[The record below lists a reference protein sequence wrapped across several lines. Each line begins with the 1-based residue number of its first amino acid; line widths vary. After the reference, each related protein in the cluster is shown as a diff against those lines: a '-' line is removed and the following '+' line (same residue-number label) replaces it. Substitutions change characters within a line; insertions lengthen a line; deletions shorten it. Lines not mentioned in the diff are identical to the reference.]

1 MSTKRFATTPRKPRR
16 RPRAPRRDGALL
28 LIVLVTVVV
37 LSLCAYTF
45 TTLMQTEEEAT
56 RLMTLRMQTK
66 YLADSGLD
74 YTRMYLANSDATIRE
89 RGGLWDNEEGFSGI
103 PVAADVNG
111 GGRIGYFS
119 IVNYNI
125 DSDGFAAGSRFGLI
139 DESSK
144 INLNTLVF
152 SDALQE
158 GSAREILMQ
167 LPEMT
172 EEIADSILDWIDSDD
187 EARENGVESDFYQG
201 LSPGY
206 AAKNGPM
213 DSLDEILLVRGVT
226 PQLLFGLDT
235 NRNGIL
241 DPEEA
246 ASNDISAN
254 DSDLYLGWS
263 TYLTL
268 YSKESNLTAEG
279 LPRINV
285 NADDIEQLYDDLKST
300 FNDEWANMVILY
312 RCAPG
317 DRISSVNLTDVA
329 NNVQTLDG
337 ARVELDFGV
346 LESQRKF
353 ETILDLVN
361 LSINVGQTDDGEFEG
376 VTTPDDVLS
385 DTVNSPITSL
395 NMLTTVPLMMES
407 LTTFEGTTIP
417 GRINIM
423 QATRRVLLAIP
434 GLDEETVDLIIERR
448 GTDFELDDPEGADAN
463 RRYETWLMV
472 EGLLDL
478 DRMKELMTYVCAGG
492 AVYRAEIVG
501 YFPSGIGTSRS
512 EAVIDTTVPVPRVLF
527 WRDKSHLP
535 TGYSIES
542 LGLDL

>member
-152 SDALQE
+152 SDAIQE

>member
-312 RCAPG
+312 RCVPG

-395 NMLTTVPLMMES
+395 NMLATVPLMMES

-478 DRMKELMTYVCAGG
+478 ERMKALMTYICAGG

>member
-158 GSAREILMQ
+158 GSASEILMQ

-395 NMLTTVPLMMES
+395 NMLATVPLMMES

-478 DRMKELMTYVCAGG
+478 ERMKALMTYICAGG

>member
-395 NMLTTVPLMMES
+395 NMLATVPLMMES

-478 DRMKELMTYVCAGG
+478 ERMKALMTYICAGG